1 MPSEP
6 GSQGY
11 NSGSEDV
18 ESLIDQ
24 LRGAASIRNSLSKNR
39 IAGVIGSISQHST
52 VCGLANDS
60 LEALIDVLATSP
72 CYLDQSSVGSIFKI
86 LFPRRKV
93 SENVVVKVVGSLGQ
107 GQSKP
112 SPATQAL
119 LLRWLVMVYDVLE
132 SYDVLSQLYGV
143 LFNLLDMITLR
154 GHLCHILSSLTRRR
168 HVKPFRIQALLVLKQ
183 NLGDEQPLLGL
194 LQVYKDYYPD
204 VIVGETAIARA
215 GVFSHPNIEWMQK
228 LLLIQESSADDYSG
242 PSDSQSSF
250 RIVRKIGGQAM
261 KRQKTNHIVIPEVHT
276 FRAVESSV
284 TLEEVEDVSDF
295 VKKLDRLELP
305 NQLVAALED
314 PLLRKLIS
322 LKPSDEASLR
332 INNWLA
338 ARFSIELHPP
348 PVSNLRSVDRTEH
361 FLSRVLEYT
370 RSARR
375 LLPAVEDFLKRYL
388 RTWTGNSHTKTLLGL
403 LCFLPIREF
412 EELRSNFF
420 ALVDRR
426 LKDRGE
432 ASIAKLVAFYT
443 ELIRQWAITYGN
455 QAQEPEFSQEESLAL
470 RKLLSHVGQ
479 ICLAGLANF
488 QGSNL
493 ITDAILCFYE
503 GTCAP
508 PWENGLFRIVLPPD
522 QVVYYFVF
530 SGDVMTLSRIC
541 GILSRYKRGF
551 ELSLRQAQSGHSNGA
566 GEYPRDYVNHF
577 NGFLMDICNL
587 VWRNRAFKCG
597 GSDSKQD
604 QNALGCTLAN
614 NVVLSL
620 QRAVD
625 EREESLLTLFSLSHS
640 AVLAQFSAECFR
652 MLENS
657 NDSEMRRTR
666 HAGPVTQKSLQL
678 LATNGGLK
686 ITYSDFRV
694 AVLRA
699 LGKKGLGGIW
709 DFMHST
715 MISLIQ
721 LTSGADSSRAA
732 S

>member
-1 MPSEP
+1 MEVCCLIRSH
-6 GSQGY
+6 
-11 NSGSEDV
+11 NTAC
-18 ESLIDQ
+18 SLCP
-24 LRGAASIRNSLSKNR
+24 AASIRNSLSKNR
-39 IAGVIGSISQHST
+39 IAGVIDSISQHAT
-52 VCGLANDS
+52 VRGLTNDS
-60 LEALIDVLATSP
+60 LEALINVLTSSP
-72 CYLDQSSVGSIFKI
+72 CYLDQPSVGSIVKI

-112 SPATQAL
+112 SLATQAL

-154 GHLCHILSSLTRRR
+154 GHLCHILSSLTRRK
-168 HVKPFRIQALLVLKQ
+168 HVKPFRIQNLLVLKR
-183 NLGDEQPLLGL
+183 NLGNEQPLLGL

-204 VIVGETAIARA
+204 VIVGETAAVRA
-215 GVFSHPNIEWMQK
+215 GVFSHPNIEWMQR
-228 LLLIQESSADDYSG
+228 LLLIQESNADDCSG
-242 PSDSQSSF
+242 PSDSRSSF
-250 RIVRKIGGQAM
+250 RIVRKIGGQGM

-276 FRAVESSV
+276 FRAIEASV

-295 VKKLDRLELP
+295 VKKLDKLELP
-305 NQLVAALED
+305 NQLVAVLED
-314 PLLRKLIS
+314 PLLRTLIS
-322 LKPSDEASLR
+322 LKPSDGANLR

-338 ARFSIELHPP
+338 TCLSSELHSPLL
-348 PVSNLRSVDRTEH
+348 SNIRSADRTEQ
-361 FLSRVLEYT
+361 FLSKILEYT
-370 RSARR
+370 RSTRR
-375 LLPAVEDFLKRYL
+375 LLPAVEDFLKNYL
-388 RTWTGNSHTKTLLGL
+388 RTWDGNPHAETLLGL

-412 EELRSNFF
+412 EELQSNCF
-420 ALVDRR
+420 ALVDRQ
-426 LKDRGE
+426 LKGRGE
-432 ASIAKLVAFYT
+432 TSITKLIAFYT

-455 QAQEPEFSQEESLAL
+455 QAQEFEFSQEESLAL
-470 RKLLSHVGQ
+470 RKVLSHVGQ
-479 ICLAGLANF
+479 ICLAGLVNF
-488 QGSNL
+488 PGSNL
-493 ITDAILCFYE
+493 LADAILCFYE
-503 GTCAP
+503 CTCAP

-522 QVVYYFVF
+522 QVVFYFVF

-551 ELSLRQAQSGHSNGA
+551 ELSLRQAQSGDSNGA

-587 VWRNRAFKCG
+587 VWRNRAFKSG

-604 QNALGCTLAN
+604 QNALGCTLKN

-620 QRAVD
+620 QKAVD
-625 EREESLLTLFSLSHS
+625 AREESLLTLFSLSHS

-652 MLENS
+652 MLENT
-657 NDSEMRRTR
+657 NDSEMSRTR

-678 LATNGGLK
+678 LASNGGLK

-699 LGKKGLGGIW
+699 LGKKGLNGIW

-721 LTSGADSSRAA
+721 LTSAADSSRAT
-732 S
+732 SKG

>member
-1 MPSEP
+1 ME
-6 GSQGY
+6 
-11 NSGSEDV
+11 V
-18 ESLIDQ
+18 CSLIRSHNAAC
-24 LRGAASIRNSLSKNR
+24 LLCPAASIRNSLSKNR
-39 IAGVIGSISQHST
+39 IAGVIDSISQHAT

-60 LEALIDVLATSP
+60 LEALIDVLATAP
-72 CYLDQSSVGSIFKI
+72 CYLDQTAVGSIVKI
-86 LFPRRKV
+86 LFPRGKV
-93 SENVVVKVVGSLGQ
+93 TENVVVKVVGSLGQ

-112 SPATQAL
+112 SLATQAL

-154 GHLCHILSSLTRRR
+154 GHLCHILSSLTRRK

-183 NLGDEQPLLGL
+183 NLGNEQPLLGL

-204 VIVGETAIARA
+204 VIVGEITTVRA
-215 GVFSHPNIEWMQK
+215 GIFSHPNIEWKQK
-228 LLLIQESSADDYSG
+228 LFLIQESNADDYSG
-242 PSDSQSSF
+242 PSDSQSF
-250 RIVRKIGGQAM
+250 RIVRKVGGQAM

-276 FRAVESSV
+276 FRAVEASV
-284 TLEEVEDVSDF
+284 TLEEVEDVGDF
-295 VKKLDRLELP
+295 VKKLDKLELP
-305 NQLVAALED
+305 NQLVAVLED
-314 PLLRKLIS
+314 PLLQKLIS
-322 LKPSDEASLR
+322 LKPSDGASLR

-338 ARFSIELHPP
+338 ASLSGELHSPS
-348 PVSNLRSVDRTEH
+348 VSNLGSADRTEQ
-361 FLSRVLEYT
+361 FLSRVLAYT
-370 RSARR
+370 RSARY
-375 LLPAVEDFLKRYL
+375 LLPAVEDFLKKYL
-388 RTWTGNSHTKTLLGL
+388 WTWTGNSHIKTLLGL

-412 EELRSNFF
+412 EELHSNFF
-420 ALVDRR
+420 APVDRQ
-426 LKDRGE
+426 LKDRDE
-432 ASIAKLVAFYT
+432 TSIAELVAFYT

-455 QAQEPEFSQEESLAL
+455 QARETEFSQEESLAL
-470 RKLLSHVGQ
+470 RNLLSHVGQ

-488 QGSNL
+488 PGSNL
-493 ITDAILCFYE
+493 IADAILCFYE

-597 GSDSKQD
+597 GLDSKQD

-620 QRAVD
+620 QRALD

-652 MLENS
+652 MLENT
-657 NDSEMRRTR
+657 NDSEMSRTR

-721 LTSGADSSRAA
+721 STLGADSSRAA

>member
-1 MPSEP
+1 ME
-6 GSQGY
+6 
-11 NSGSEDV
+11 V
-18 ESLIDQ
+18 RCLIRSHNATC
-24 LRGAASIRNSLSKNR
+24 LLFPAASIRNSHSKNR
-39 IAGVIGSISQHST
+39 IASVIDSISQHAT

-60 LEALIDVLATSP
+60 LETLIDVLATSP
-72 CYLDQSSVGSIFKI
+72 CYLDQSSVGSIVKI
-86 LFPRRKV
+86 LFPRRKL

-112 SPATQAL
+112 SLATQAL
-119 LLRWLVMVYDVLE
+119 LLRWLVMVYDFLE

-154 GHLCHILSSLTRRR
+154 GHLCHILSSLTRRK
-168 HVKPFRIQALLVLKQ
+168 HVKPFRIQALYVLLLAHKQ
-183 NLGDEQPLLGL
+183 SLGNEQPLLGL

-204 VIVGETAIARA
+204 VIVGEITTARA

-228 LLLIQESSADDYSG
+228 LLLIQESNADDYSG
-242 PSDSQSSF
+242 PSDARSSF
-250 RIVRKIGGQAM
+250 RIVRKIAGRAM

-276 FRAVESSV
+276 FRSIEASV
-284 TLEEVEDVSDF
+284 TLEDVEDVSDF
-295 VKKLDRLELP
+295 VKKLDKLELP
-305 NQLVAALED
+305 NQLVAVLED

-322 LKPSDEASLR
+322 LKPSDGANLR

-338 ARFSIELHPP
+338 ACLSGELDSPS
-348 PVSNLRSVDRTEH
+348 VSDLRSADRTEQ

-370 RSARR
+370 RFARR
-375 LLPAVEDFLKRYL
+375 LLPAVEDFLKNYL
-388 RTWTGNSHTKTLLGL
+388 RAWDGNSHTSTLLGL

-412 EELRSNFF
+412 EELHRNFF
-420 ALVDRR
+420 TLVDCQLNGR
-426 LKDRGE
+426 DE
-432 ASIAKLVAFYT
+432 TSTIKLVAFYT

-455 QAQEPEFSQEESLAL
+455 RAQEIEFSEEESLAL
-470 RKLLSHVGQ
+470 RNTLSHVGQ
-479 ICLAGLANF
+479 ICLVGLANF
-488 QGSNL
+488 PGSNL
-493 ITDAILCFYE
+493 IADAILCFYE
-503 GTCAP
+503 GTCAS

-541 GILSRYKRGF
+541 GILSKYKRGF
-551 ELSLRQAQSGHSNGA
+551 ELSLRQAQSGHPNGA

-587 VWRNRAFKCG
+587 VWRNRAFKWG

-614 NVVLSL
+614 NVALSL

-652 MLENS
+652 MLENA
-657 NDSEMRRTR
+657 NDSEMRRIR

-732 S
+732 SLG